1 VIVNDAVFFSFTLFF
16 PLNAVQHGG
25 YIQEQILG
33 SSTPVQAPPAAVQYV
48 QPPTR
53 TTPVQ
58 APGVVQYVQPPTR
71 STPVK
76 AGNTVQYM
84 QQPPSTPTS
93 NYSPP
98 IFEQIFKNAR
108 FAQGGNAL
116 FEGRL
121 KGTPMPEVSWTRKGA
136 PLFDSNKHRMT
147 YNQTTGEVT
156 LMINQIGPG
165 DEGEYTCRARNAV
178 GEAICSVFIQPEG
191 FAPPQFQQRKEVS
204 QSTQQQIHQQQQQR
218 LYQQQTSKTQSNGF
232 SYNSV
237 EEEFKVDTFEYR
249 LLREVQ
255 FREQITHRYAGESDT
270 QLSTVVDRALGP
282 VAPPLIQVKPR
293 NSKLIEGTDAVFSMK
308 VASNPKPRM
317 SWFHNGHRIIPSEAK
332 HEMTYSNNQATLRIK
347 TASASDS
354 GHYTLLAENT
364 QGCVV
369 SSAVLAI
376 ETVQEL
382 RPFTPAVDNYA
393 ESNETA
399 KALAPSFI
407 KVFQE
412 RETQEGKMT
421 RFDCRVTG
429 RPYPEVTWYINQNA
443 VNDDAT
449 HKILVNESGNHSLM
463 ITNVSRFDGG
473 IVTCVARNKSGEV
486 STQAGLTVLEK
497 EQVVAP
503 KFVERFTTVNVREGE
518 PVRLNARAVGT
529 PVPRIT
535 WQKDGA
541 QVVPN
546 DNCYIGVDGGAT
558 ALDIPQAMSQDA
570 GWYQCT
576 AQNVAGSTATRA
588 RLFVETSKQQ
598 TADPRVINF
607 PKPTR
612 VIEPE

>member
-1 VIVNDAVFFSFTLFF
+1 LRGNSFQCTNTKTKKIFTIIFKYTKTFFVL
-16 PLNAVQHGG
+16 VQQQGG
-25 YIQEQILG
+25 YVQQI
-33 SSTPVQAPPAAVQYV
+33 SQTPTNGPPAAIQYV
-48 QPPTR
+48 Q
-53 TTPVQ
+53 
-58 APGVVQYVQPPTR
+58 QP
-71 STPVK
+71 
-76 AGNTVQYM
+76 A
-84 QQPPSTPTS
+84 TPTS
-93 NYSPP
+93 VSATPTLNYAPP

-108 FAQGGNAL
+108 FAQGGNAT

-136 PLFDSNKHRMT
+136 PLFDSQKYRMT
-147 YNQTTGEVT
+147 YNQTTGDVT
-156 LMINQIGPG
+156 LTINQIGPG

-191 FAPPQFQQRKEVS
+191 FPAPQFQQSKVNV
-204 QSTQQQIHQQQQQR
+204 QQQQQR
-218 LYQQQTSKTQSNGF
+218 VYQQQTTKQTNGYSF
-232 SYNSV
+232 NSH

-249 LLREVQ
+249 LLREVT
-255 FREQITHRYAGESDT
+255 FREQITRRYAGEVDT
-270 QLSTVVDRALGP
+270 QLSTLVDRALGP
-282 VAPPLIQVKPR
+282 ASPPLIQVKPR
-293 NSKLIEGTDAVFSMK
+293 NSKLIEGSDATFSMK
-308 VASNPKPRM
+308 VAGNPKVRL
-317 SWFHNGHRIIPSEAK
+317 SWFHNGNRIIPSEAK
-332 HEMTYSNNQATLRIK
+332 HEISYSNNQATLRIK
-347 TASASDS
+347 NSAASDS

-376 ETVQEL
+376 EPAQEQ
-382 RPFTPAVDNYA
+382 RAFTPAADNYA
-393 ESNETA
+393 ETTEQA
-399 KALAPSFI
+399 KALSPTFV
-407 KVFQE
+407 KVFQD

-429 RPYPEVTWYINQNA
+429 RPYPEVTWFINQVQ

-473 IVTCVARNKSGEV
+473 VVTCIARNKSGEV
-486 STQAGLTVLEK
+486 STQASLIVLER

-503 KFVERFTTVNVREGE
+503 KFVERFTTINIREGE
-518 PVRLNARAVGT
+518 PVRLCARAVGT

-541 QVVPN
+541 QLIPN
-546 DNCYIGVDGGAT
+546 DNLYIGVDGGAT
-558 ALDIPQAMSQDA
+558 ALDIPQAMASDA

-588 RLFVETSKQQ
+588 RLFVETTKPQYTEQ
-598 TADPRVINF
+598 RKINF

>member
-1 VIVNDAVFFSFTLFF
+1 MTHSSS
-16 PLNAVQHGG
+16 PLSVSLNVVQQGG
-25 YIQEQILG
+25 YVQQIA
-33 SSTPVQAPPAAVQYV
+33 APSAP
-48 QPPTR
+48 

-58 APGVVQYVQPPTR
+58 FPAALQF
-71 STPVK
+71 
-76 AGNTVQYM
+76 A
-84 QQPPSTPTS
+84 QPPSTPTS
-93 NYSPP
+93 NYAPP

-116 FEGRL
+116 FEGKL

-136 PLFDSNKHRMT
+136 PLFDSNKYRMT
-147 YNQTTGEVT
+147 YNQTTGDVT

-191 FAPPQFQQRKEVS
+191 FPTQQFQQKREVS
-204 QSTQQQIHQQQQQR
+204 QSTQQQIHQQQHNR
-218 LYQQQTSKTQSNGF
+218 VHQQQTSKTQSNGF

-249 LLREVQ
+249 LLREVH
-255 FREQITHRYAGESDT
+255 FREQITHRYAGESDS

-293 NSKLIEGTDAVFSMK
+293 NSKLVEGSDATFSMK
-308 VASNPKPRM
+308 VAANPKPRM

-332 HEMTYSNNQATLRIK
+332 HEMIYSNNQATLRIK
-347 TASASDS
+347 NSSASDS

-376 ETVQEL
+376 EPAQEL

-429 RPYPEVTWYINQNA
+429 RPYPEVTWYINQVQ

-473 IVTCVARNKSGEV
+473 VVTCVARNKSGEV
-486 STQAGLTVLEK
+486 STQGALVVLEK

-503 KFVERFTTVNVREGE
+503 KFVERFTTANVREGE
-518 PVRLNARAVGT
+518 PVRLCARAVGT

-541 QVVPN
+541 QVIPN
-546 DNCYIGVDGGAT
+546 DNCYIGVDGGDT
-558 ALDIPQAMSQDA
+558 ALDIPQTMACDA

-598 TADPRVINF
+598 TAEQKRINF